1 MNDRYPTKKTLYRR
15 DKNIENYTT
24 PGLML
29 SNGYLPL
36 AKFAVRYDNE
46 GNVVSSIVYAHGK
59 DIDDDG
65 NLVKSSKKAVDANGK
80 ILEDG
85 IIVTI
90 DQIRDDE
97 ILRIRKIGEITVN
110 GEDINMKFTHF

>member
-1 MNDRYPTKKTLYRR
+1 MNEKYSTKKSLYRR
-15 DKNIENYTT
+15 DENIENYTT

-36 AKFAVRYDNE
+36 AKFAVRYDDE
-46 GNVVSSIVYAHGK
+46 GNEISSIVYAHGK
-59 DIDDDG
+59 DIDEEG
-65 NLVKSSKKAVDANGK
+65 NLVESTKAAIASNGK

-90 DQIRDDE
+90 DQCQNNE
-97 ILRIRKIGEITVN
+97 ITRIRKIGEITVQ
-110 GEDINMKFTHF
+110 GEDIKMKFTHF